1 MSRVAGSLCWRDLNK
16 LSGSWFRI
24 RCLVYLCGAGLFFEK
39 CLSRLLVFYSTI
51 LIFLSV
57 SLFGLWQ
64 VVDGW
69 IHLALVIA
77 FYLLVAI
84 ALTRLVRA
92 VKIPNISESVRR
104 LEAGNRLSHQPI
116 RTLLDYRAGSS
127 NSSNFTH
134 LLWEAHLKRSVAAV
148 GSLKA
153 SWPSSSVSTR
163 DPFGLVLTLS
173 AFTILAFL
181 VAGDDASARLTASHK
196 VDVPYLQEPPPGDL
210 VAWINPPKYTNR
222 PPVFLA
228 DSEGLFSHAEDGRQI
243 VIAEGSTFVGRVYG
257 GSIVPTLGYQVT
269 LEKGEDGPSVMGQ
282 KFEVADQD
290 NYSVEH
296 ELLSAGK
303 LIIKQGVHEHGTW
316 SIDVEMD
323 QIPAVSFIGPP
334 EATARASLKLTYKGE
349 DDYGIEEIFAKIS
362 SIDGKFS
369 SVKFDLDIP
378 TGLSDFFEEV
388 GFYDIASHPWAG
400 SPARVELFGKDGR
413 GGVGKSEILEF
424 ELPVREFRHPVAQ
437 SIIEV
442 RRRYAQGLANVLKIR
457 SELQQI
463 EPELV
468 SLQDPGF
475 VREAL
480 QVAAVR
486 LDFQGDENSSSEIVD
501 LLWAAA
507 VRAEDGARADAEK
520 ALREAEAALRR
531 ALDQN
536 ASNEKILELSQQLQD
551 ALTDFLE
558 SLVEKQNGVSARS
571 LVEIE
576 RELFGAEDEGA
587 ATPSD
592 QAMRDAGIPVD
603 SPGGVATG
611 NQQVQDMANSI
622 EDLALTGS
630 REAAQT
636 MLDQLREELENL
648 VGQVSNGGGTDEQ
661 VASEDDIAALE
672 DLMGRQDAL
681 LNETFSQMRDDPS
694 DVSELEPVDTEQDV
708 GQSGSELSSE
718 EVAAG
723 REPPGMRDDEI
734 ERMDDLSGGQPA
746 PTASRQSNSVQ
757 QSREPQ
763 IPDQNSTAGTQTSG
777 EGEQGD
783 MPASMTP
790 PSLSDQA
797 DQQVGE
803 EQEGRT
809 SSQNSPGAGPGEGS
823 SSESGN
829 DPIAGELAG
838 QAKPEQPMHRQDRI
852 REDLS
857 DILRGEGL
865 AGERIPA
872 ELARAEKHMRDA
884 SEALR
889 RERADRAVRAQ
900 TKALHQLR
908 QGVALLKGSRSG
920 ESGASTTNQNTDQQ
934 TAESERDP
942 FGRENQDILGSPRG
956 FVDVPQMSEV
966 QQSRVI
972 LDELYRRA
980 GDAGRSQ
987 KEREYIERLLKWY

>member
-1 MSRVAGSLCWRDLNK
+1 MSRATSGLCWRDLKK
-16 LSGSWFRI
+16 LDGSWR
-24 RCLVYLCGAGLFFEK
+24 RVRWLVYLSGTGLFLEK
-39 CLSRLLVFYSTI
+39 CLGPLLVLFSTV
-51 LIFLSV
+51 LSFLAV

-64 VVDGW
+64 LVEGW
-69 IHLALVIA
+69 LHLALAIPFCIA
-77 FYLLVAI
+77 AI
-84 ALTRLVRA
+84 ISGVGLARA
-92 VKIPNISESVRR
+92 IKIPNVSESVRL
-104 LEAGNRLSHQPI
+104 LEARNKLSHQPI
-116 RTLLDYRAGSS
+116 RTLLDHPAVRSRSS
-127 NSSNFTH
+127 ERTYS
-134 LLWEAHLKRSVAAV
+134 LWKAHLGRSAGVVKGLEAV
-148 GSLKA
+148 
-153 SWPSSSVSTR
+153 WPSIGASSR

-173 AFTILAFL
+173 AFTMLAFL
-181 VAGDDASARLTASHK
+181 VAGDDASARLAASHK
-196 VDVPYLQEPPPGDL
+196 VDLPYFQEPPPGDL

-222 PPVFLA
+222 APVFLA
-228 DSEGLFSHAEDGRQI
+228 DSEGLFSPAEDGRQM
-243 VIAEGSTFVGRVYG
+243 VIAEGSTFVGRVHG
-257 GSIVPTLGYQVT
+257 GGAVPTLGYQVAV
-269 LEKGEDGPSVMGQ
+269 EKGDAPVAVDQ
-282 KFEVADQD
+282 KFEVADKD
-290 NYSVEH
+290 NYIIEH
-296 ELLSAGK
+296 ELLTAGN

-316 SIDVEMD
+316 NIFVEKD
-323 QIPAVSFIGPP
+323 EIPVVSFLNPP

-349 DDYGIEEIFAKIS
+349 DDYGVEEIFAEIS
-362 SIDGKFS
+362 SIDGRFS
-369 SVKFDLDIP
+369 SVQLDLDIP
-378 TGLSDFFEEV
+378 SGSPAAFEEA

-400 SPARVELFGKDGR
+400 SPASVELFGRDAR
-413 GGVGKSEILEF
+413 GGIGKSGTLEF
-424 ELPVREFRHPVAQ
+424 ELPVREFRHPLAL
-437 SIIEV
+437 SIIKL
-442 RRRYAQGLANVLKIR
+442 RRRYAQGLADPLETR
-457 SELQQI
+457 SELEQI
-463 EPELV
+463 KPQLA
-468 SLQDPGF
+468 SLQDLGF

-480 QVAAVR
+480 RVAAVR
-486 LDFQGDENSSSEIVD
+486 LEFQGDENSSSEIID
-501 LLWAAA
+501 LLWEAA
-507 VRAEDGARADAEK
+507 VRAEDGARAGAEK

-531 ALDQN
+531 ALDRN
-536 ASNEKILELSQQLQD
+536 ASNEKILELSQNLQS

-558 SLVEKQNGVSARS
+558 SLDESQDGASARS

-587 ATPSD
+587 AAPTD

-603 SPGGVATG
+603 PPSGDAAG
-611 NQQVQDMANSI
+611 NQQLQDMANSI

-636 MLDQLREELENL
+636 MLDQLQETLENL
-648 VGQVSNGGGTDEQ
+648 AGQGSSGEGSGDQ
-661 VASEDDIAALE
+661 VAGEDDIAALE

-694 DVSELEPVDTEQDV
+694 DVSELEPVDTGQDV
-708 GQSGSELSSE
+708 GQTGSELSPE

-777 EGEQGD
+777 EGEQGE
-783 MPASMTP
+783 MAASMTP

-797 DQQVGE
+797 EQQVGE
-803 EQEGRT
+803 EQEDGRT

-838 QAKPEQPMHRQDRI
+838 QARPEQPMDRQDRI

-889 RERADRAVRAQ
+889 RERPDRAVRAQ

-920 ESGASTTNQNTDQQ
+920 ESGASAPSQNNGQR
-934 TAESERDP
+934 TAESGRDP
-942 FGRENQDILGSPRG
+942 FGRESQDILGSPRG

-987 KEREYIERLLKWY
+987 KEREYIERLLHWY